1 MQLNAITDYV
11 RLVVCALPYR
21 TVARWVKAFRAGRNE
36 AADLHRT
43 GRKSIP
49 QHQIDIVSDLLSIDH
64 LWTVRESS
72 VEVGFSHQTMWYLLK
87 KWRMLGRSVA
97 VINNQHFANG
107 ILRLPD
113 IWQKVSNFAD
123 DYIEGK

>member
-1 MQLNAITDYV
+1 MQLNVITDYV

-21 TVARWVKAFRAGRNE
+21 TVVRWVKAFRAGRNE

-49 QHQIDIVSDLLSIDH
+49 QHKIDIVSDLLSIDR
-64 LWTVRESS
+64 LWTARESS
-72 VEVGFSHQTMWYLLK
+72 VEVGFSHQTMWHILK
-87 KWRMLGRSVA
+87 KWRMLGHSVA

-113 IWQKVSNFAD
+113 IWQKV
-123 DYIEGK
+123 